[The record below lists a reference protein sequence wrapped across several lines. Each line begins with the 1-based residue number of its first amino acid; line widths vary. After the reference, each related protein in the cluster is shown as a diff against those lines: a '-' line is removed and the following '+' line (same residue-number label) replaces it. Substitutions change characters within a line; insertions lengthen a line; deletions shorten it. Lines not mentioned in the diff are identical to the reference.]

1 MATVAR
7 HEAIRVLLR
16 AGKNSEAIA
25 QLTEILRADPRDTDA
40 LFILF
45 DALFQ
50 KRDWPQALAAI
61 EILIK
66 LQPQDARFH
75 KALVLTLSN
84 MKRYD
89 DAISRAEEYIAKHGE
104 DISVLEVLKVAYF
117 YTGKIIKAAGYGQ
130 RVLEL
135 RDKEACRHP
144 PQTKMTEPAGRPG
157 RDVISFSL
165 WGTAPFYAYGAMI
178 NLVLARTV
186 YPGWTC
192 RFYVD
197 RAVPAACV
205 SFLKENGGEIFYIE
219 DEYPGV
225 GLFQRFLVMNDPAV
239 ARFLVRDCDAR
250 LTPAEAD
257 LTGEWLNSG
266 YPFHAIRD
274 HILHSELMIGCL
286 WSGRTDCGID
296 IVELMRRYFVHGPTA
311 KYGHDQ
317 RMLGQML
324 WPIIRSRC
332 YVHDKYYLLP
342 GVHTVMLRDPRS
354 RFGEGHQ
361 HMSAIL
367 EEVDRLGIPRL

>member
-16 AGKNSEAIA
+16 AGKNNEAIA
-25 QLTEILRADPRDTDA
+25 QLTEILRTDPRDADA
-40 LFILF
+40 LYILF
-45 DALFQ
+45 DAFFQ
-50 KRDWPQALAAI
+50 KRDWARALAAL
-61 EILIK
+61 EVLIK
-66 LQPQDARFH
+66 LAPQEPRYR
-75 KALVLTLSN
+75 KALILTLSN

-89 DAISRAEEYIAKHGE
+89 DAIRQAEEYLAQHRDDIA
-104 DISVLEVLKVAYF
+104 VLEVLKVAYF

-135 RDKEACRHP
+135 RDREARHHP
-144 PQTKMTEPAGRPG
+144 PQMKMTEPSGRVG

-165 WGTAPFYAYGAMI
+165 WGAAPFYAYGAMI
-178 NLVLARTV
+178 NLVLAKTI

-192 RFYVD
+192 RFYLD

-225 GLFQRFLVMNDPAV
+225 GLFQRFLVMNDQSV

-250 LTPAEAD
+250 LTPEEAD

-274 HILHSELMIGCL
+274 HILHLSLIH
-286 WSGRTDCGID
+286 I
-296 IVELMRRYFVHGPTA
+296 
-311 KYGHDQ
+311 
-317 RMLGQML
+317 
-324 WPIIRSRC
+324 
-332 YVHDKYYLLP
+332 
-342 GVHTVMLRDPRS
+342 
-354 RFGEGHQ
+354 
-361 HMSAIL
+361 
-367 EEVDRLGIPRL
+367 